1 MTSTISARESRA
13 WQRGA
18 VCWQASVKGQGR
30 EVHNMLVATTGQ
42 AGRACRLLCPMP
54 PPVVIAARAG
64 SGGRACRAAAPA
76 GRQRCAGAR
85 RTRACVRA
93 CMRARPQVLPAR
105 CAVRGAHA
113 QLYRCAFVQLRI
125 WQQTGLTKMGR
136 GLPTPPQSCT
146 CHEHLRHDA
155 RACEQ
160 VAARGGRVQGGQT
173 GKRVTEKQR
182 GRRSA
187 QVAQPPDWV
196 SQGCNTRLCGRAQG
210 QVGAGA
216 SGHTGGWAHK
226 GVGSQ

>member
-1 MTSTISARESRA
+1 MHGVQACLSSPSGAQCKTLTERWADALARHLKCSYRSHDFNHLCAREQGMA
-13 WQRGA
+13 AGGTA
-18 VCWQASVKGQGR
+18 GCWQASVKGQGR

-42 AGRACRLLCPMP
+42 AGRACRLLCPML

-93 CMRARPQVLPAR
+93 CVLARPQVLPAR

-136 GLPTPPQSCT
+136 TSDSPTKL
-146 CHEHLRHDA
+146 HL
-155 RACEQ
+155 
-160 VAARGGRVQGGQT
+160 
-173 GKRVTEKQR
+173 
-182 GRRSA
+182 S
-187 QVAQPPDWV
+187 
-196 SQGCNTRLCGRAQG
+196 
-210 QVGAGA
+210 
-216 SGHTGGWAHK
+216 
-226 GVGSQ
+226 